1 MFLDTAHMENEWSPF
16 IHFRV
21 SEMEGIFIFSIN
33 LNFTFSEQ
41 PFDHSGLTENTTDKN
56 SAHLK
61 NIKHGLDPR
70 KENCKIFTHF

>member
-1 MFLDTAHMENEWSPF
+1 
-16 IHFRV
+16 
-21 SEMEGIFIFSIN
+21 MEGIFIFSIN